1 MVTESSFSAQ
11 IKDIFFNHRDR
22 FSRETFAVTLTAL
35 MLFTAITTP
44 FLYKLCSLFLP
55 FFLVLILT
63 IGYAVGVTY
72 AMFVLYIKRLHD
84 LDRTG
89 WLSILILFPF
99 LNIVL
104 TAYLCFKRG
113 TPGSNSYGD
122 SLTYEG
128 PLFLLFLCYG
138 VLCLYGLAM
147 LVGLFYWKKIGR
159 IGNTGQGVQQMISI
173 LPKSAREELKDNPRA
188 MGALFIDNQFTAA
201 AASITENRVLIRG
214 VDSKQIIQRALL
226 DGKQVTVRFPDNTMA
241 NITRLI
247 AANDSLSVQMAVFEI
262 DKPLGVPAKLNER
275 NKKLLEEMKAY

>member
-1 MVTESSFSAQ
+1 MIAESSFSAQ
-11 IKDIFFNHRDR
+11 IKDIFLNHRDR

-55 FFLVLILT
+55 LFFVLILT
-63 IGYAVGVTY
+63 IGYAAGVTY

-89 WLSILILFPF
+89 WLSILILVPF
-99 LNIVL
+99 LNIMF

-113 TPGSNSYGD
+113 TPGPNDYGD

-128 PLFLLFLCYG
+128 PLLLLLLCYG

-147 LVGLFYWKKIGR
+147 LAGLFYWKKIGR

-201 AASITENRVLIRG
+201 AASITENRILVRG
-214 VDSKQIIQRALL
+214 VDSKRIIQKALL
-226 DGKQVTVRFPDNTMA
+226 NRKQVTVRFSDNTMA

-262 DKPLGVPAKLNER
+262 DKPLGVPAKLSER